1 MYAGVKL
8 LKEINQLQLEFQTSD
23 NSEES
28 ESEPY
33 LIYILPSYYIRV
45 SFNMI
50 MALMFLIAAI
60 LCGLLGFVFD
70 EEEEKSENKTTKLS
84 RQVKSFVC
92 DVNNDGHQK
101 KRTAKMCGQ
110 RIKKY

>member
-1 MYAGVKL
+1 M
-8 LKEINQLQLEFQTSD
+8 EFQTSQKSSD
-23 NSEES
+23 YSEES

-50 MALMFLIAAI
+50 MALLFLIAAI

-70 EEEEKSENKTTKLS
+70 EEEEKFENKTTKLS
-84 RQVKSFVC
+84 KQVKSFVC

-101 KRTAKMCGQ
+101 KRTAVKMCGH